1 MQASTKQTSYAS
13 YLLLLYLCCPIKRK
27 LWLGLG
33 STTGNSFA
41 STRLQC
47 RPKGNN
53 NNDAAIQN
61 PIICSAAPFLRSGG
75 VAGKGAGG
83 MGSRAMLT
91 ASLGVVMQLPSILL
105 SCKCNLCVTIL
116 SLPVTFLHLSPSLTL
131 LLPLLLAF
139 NEIALLAI
147 TAQWMVGR
155 KAWQKAPL
163 YTMSRFLGAPMILT
177 LHFTSL
183 TIFICAF
190 SLTDF
195 VTHPQI
201 FPPEVLIY
209 LWYQTRSENVLCFLC
224 RLRQFIENLTR
235 GLLEVPYSY
244 IAI

>member
-1 MQASTKQTSYAS
+1 MCDHSLTPCYLSPSYS
-13 YLLLLYLCCPIKRK
+13 
-27 LWLGLG
+27 
-33 STTGNSFA
+33 
-41 STRLQC
+41 
-47 RPKGNN
+47 
-53 NNDAAIQN
+53 
-61 PIICSAAPFLRSGG
+61 
-75 VAGKGAGG
+75 
-83 MGSRAMLT
+83 
-91 ASLGVVMQLPSILL
+91 
-105 SCKCNLCVTIL
+105 L
-116 SLPVTFLHLSPSLTL
+116 SLPF

-147 TAQWMVGR
+147 TAQWMLGR

-235 GLLEVPYSY
+235 GLLEVSCISIVILSIIILYYYYPS
-244 IAI
+244 ICAIYFSVFYLCFIY